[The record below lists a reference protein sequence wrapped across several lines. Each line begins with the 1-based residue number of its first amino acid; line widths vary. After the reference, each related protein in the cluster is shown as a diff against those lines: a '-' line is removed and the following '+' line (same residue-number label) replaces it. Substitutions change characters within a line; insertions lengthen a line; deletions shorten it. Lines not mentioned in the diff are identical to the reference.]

1 MNTKLTPYGRTLV
14 VVGLLAIAATVAL
27 VWLIGRTPDPDTKPE
42 PDGAYTQLQNEID
55 QLTAERDDYARRSE
69 QFRKRIFLL
78 SDSLDHIETTT
89 QETLDRIQNLK
100 RQANEAAARDFRR
113 YTDADIERLLSD
125 RYNTDTL
132 GQ

>member
-1 MNTKLTPYGRTLV
+1 MNTKITPYGRTLV

-27 VWLIGRTPDPDTKPE
+27 VWLIGHTEKPDTDPE
-42 PDGAYTQLQNEID
+42 VNGTINHLQGEIE
-55 QLTAERDDYARRSE
+55 QLTIERDDYARRSD
-69 QFRKRIFLL
+69 QFRKRVWAL
-78 SDSLDHIETTT
+78 SDSLQNIETTT

-100 RQANEAAARDFRR
+100 RQAHEAAARDYRR

-125 RYNTDTL
+125 RYTADTL